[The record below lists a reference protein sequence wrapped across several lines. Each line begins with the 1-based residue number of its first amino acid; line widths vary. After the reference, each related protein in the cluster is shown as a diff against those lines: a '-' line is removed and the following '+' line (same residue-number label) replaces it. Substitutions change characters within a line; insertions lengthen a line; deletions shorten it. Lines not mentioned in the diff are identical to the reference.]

1 MIEDQ
6 IFGAAKKYEDQDE
19 KMDDDEDMVEM
30 GENQENVE
38 TNIADLLEDDGNQS
52 EKNSAEKLSSS
63 LPQLL
68 KLEPKKTIPSKES
81 QNEPY
86 SSDDD
91 FMFRP
96 VPNKRNKKKQKQ
108 KTAESEEEFKR

>member
-1 MIEDQ
+1 
-6 IFGAAKKYEDQDE
+6 
-19 KMDDDEDMVEM
+19 MDY
-30 GENQENVE
+30 
-38 TNIADLLEDDGNQS
+38 
-52 EKNSAEKLSSS
+52 K
-63 LPQLL
+63 
-68 KLEPKKTIPSKES
+68 PKKPINTRES

-108 KTAESEEEFKR
+108 KSAESEEDSKR

>member
-19 KMDDDEDMVEM
+19 KMDDDEDMIEM
-30 GENQENVE
+30 GKNQENVE
-38 TNIADLLEDDGNQS
+38 KNIADLLEDEGDPS
-52 EKNSAEKLSSS
+52 EKNSADKLSSS

-68 KLEPKKTIPSKES
+68 KLEPKKTVVSKES

-96 VPNKRNKKKQKQ
+96 VPNKRSKKKQKQ
-108 KTAESEEEFKR
+108 KSAESEEDSKR